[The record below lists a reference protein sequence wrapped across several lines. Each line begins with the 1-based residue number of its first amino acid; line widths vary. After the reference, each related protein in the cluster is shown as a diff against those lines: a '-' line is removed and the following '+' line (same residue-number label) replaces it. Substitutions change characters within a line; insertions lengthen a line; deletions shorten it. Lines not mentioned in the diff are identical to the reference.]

1 MALFSKRRS
10 DGELVRDADPM
21 SRLMPYIMRGRNESA
36 VYYRITL
43 DTAPAQAFIKENR
56 RAGKRITMMNIIVAA
71 LLQALYRR
79 PRSNRFIVGRRIY
92 QRNKFEV
99 SYVVKESLDDDS
111 PESVAQVGFDKNENV
126 YDVADKMTQY
136 IGEIQM
142 GQTGGED
149 KVFEFFSRVPRFLLR
164 SVMNVL
170 RFMDFHNI
178 LPKFFRD
185 IIPFYASAFISHL
198 GSIAADAPYHHLYE
212 FGTTSIFLTIGRT
225 YDKPFK
231 KANGELEWKRVMD
244 LACTIDERI
253 CDGYYLIKTL
263 KTIENY
269 IKDPWKLIEPVTHSD
284 DEEEAKGR
292 RFFSRK
298 KKKNQ
303 DNGIKQEFVI

>member
-149 KVFEFFSRVPRFLLR
+149 KVLSFLESSPLP
-164 SVMNVL
+164 VALGDECL

-178 LPKFFRD
+178 RRNFSVTSFLLRFR
-185 IIPFYASAFISHL
+185 
-198 GSIAADAPYHHLYE
+198 LYLS
-212 FGTTSIFLTIGRT
+212 FGQYCGGRT
-225 YDKPFK
+225 VPPF
-231 KANGELEWKRVMD
+231 V
-244 LACTIDERI
+244 
-253 CDGYYLIKTL
+253 
-263 KTIENY
+263 
-269 IKDPWKLIEPVTHSD
+269 
-284 DEEEAKGR
+284 
-292 RFFSRK
+292 
-298 KKKNQ
+298 
-303 DNGIKQEFVI
+303 